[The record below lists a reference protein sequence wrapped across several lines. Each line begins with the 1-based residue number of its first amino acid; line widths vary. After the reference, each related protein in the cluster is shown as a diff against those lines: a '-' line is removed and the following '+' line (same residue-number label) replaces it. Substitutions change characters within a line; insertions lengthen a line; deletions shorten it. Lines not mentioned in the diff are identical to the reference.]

1 MKNLWKYLVLAML
14 FPAISF
20 AQEND
25 NLPDSLRFTITK
37 DYRPVARDARKILP
51 QPEVQ
56 HDAATLKKVN
66 YTVIPKTKELT
77 YEAEPSQA
85 AQLSNEPLAKLY
97 NGFVKAGF
105 GNYTMPFF
113 EASFGSLRSKK
124 YQAGFFAR
132 YHASFA
138 KLNKVREFGFTDA
151 GIRGFGK
158 YFMKDHVLKGALE
171 YDVDENYYYGW
182 DLNDVTVG
190 NASAVSKDS
199 LHQVFHHV
207 GLDLDLTALDKGK
220 KPHILNEA
228 GLRYSY
234 TRGNFKG
241 QEHYAAL
248 STGVAFRI
256 KKETMFIRTTFDYW
270 NLEQASRQTN
280 NLVWGIQPKFRAVRD
295 RWAIDLGVDFTLDVN
310 DTTTKVLLFP
320 ILDFH
325 YFLVKDMLRFYIGAK
340 GGVTRNGLR
349 SISQINPYFNTNQE
363 LSNTW
368 ERLNVYAG
376 FKGSIIKGLG
386 FDVSVAEVINGQQMF
401 FVNDTSRGLG
411 HKFTTEYHDTRIT
424 WLKGAM
430 SYQWKNKL
438 EVAAQAEYRW
448 FVMPT
453 DSIKPWHEAP
463 FRFTFSGN
471 YNLKDK
477 FIFKAAISAYG
488 PRVAR
493 DFTTD
498 SLGVTTMT
506 LLTLKGYADA
516 SLGVEYRYRKWLGAF
531 VDFRNIAALRYD
543 IWKQYPSQRFSFIAG
558 LHFSF

>member
-1 MKNLWKYLVLAML
+1 MKRLTRYLVLFTFMPL
-14 FPAISF
+14 VTM
-20 AQEND
+20 AQEEK
-25 NLPDSLRFTITK
+25 LPDSLRFTIKK
-37 DYRPVARDARKILP
+37 DYRPVARDARKILS
-51 QPEVQ
+51 QPEVK
-56 HDAATLKKVN
+56 HDTANLKEVD
-66 YTVIPKTKELT
+66 YTVIPKSKEVS
-77 YEAEPSQA
+77 YEAEPLQA
-85 AQLSNEPLAKLY
+85 AQLSNEPLPKLY
-97 NGFVKAGF
+97 NGFIKAGF

-124 YQAGFFAR
+124 FQAGFFAR

-138 KLNKVREFGFTDA
+138 KLNKVRNFGFTDA

-182 DLNDVTVG
+182 NLNDVNFD
-190 NASAVSKDS
+190 NATAVSKDS

-207 GLDLDLTALDKGK
+207 GLNLDLTALQEK
-220 KPHILNEA
+220 KPHLLDQA
-228 GLRYSY
+228 GLAYSY
-234 TRGNFKG
+234 TRGNFQE

-248 STGVAFRI
+248 SAGVGFRI
-256 KKETMFIRTTFDYW
+256 KKERMFIRTAFDYW
-270 NLEQASRQTN
+270 NLNLPSFKTN
-280 NLVWGIQPKFRAVRD
+280 NLIWGIQPKFRAERE
-295 RWAIDLGVDFTLDVN
+295 RWGIDLGVDFTLDVN
-310 DTTTKVLLFP
+310 DTATKVLLFP

-325 YFLVKDMLRFYIGAK
+325 YFLVKDMLRFYVGAK
-340 GGVTRNGLR
+340 GGVNRNGLR
-349 SISQINPYFNTNQE
+349 TISQINPYFKTDQA

-368 ERLNVYAG
+368 ERLNIFGG
-376 FKGSIIKGLG
+376 FKGTIIKGLG

-401 FVNDTSRGLG
+401 FVNDTARGLG
-411 HKFTTEYHDTRIT
+411 HRFLTEYHDTRIT

-438 EVAAQAEYRW
+438 EVVAQAEYRW

-498 SLGVTTMT
+498 TLGVTMMT
-506 LLTLKGYADA
+506 PVTLKGYADA
-516 SLGVEYRYRKWLGAF
+516 SIGVEYRYKKWLGAF

>member
-1 MKNLWKYLVLAML
+1 MKNLWLYLVLL
-14 FPAISF
+14 TLLPAVTF
-20 AQEND
+20 AQEEE

-51 QPEVQ
+51 QPEVK
-56 HDAATLKKVN
+56 HDTASLKEVD
-66 YTVIPKTKELT
+66 YTVIPKTKEVT
-77 YEAEPSQA
+77 YEAEPLQA
-85 AQLSNEPLAKLY
+85 AKLSNEPLPKLY
-97 NGFVKAGF
+97 NGFIKAGF

-113 EASFGSLRSKK
+113 EASYGSLRSKK
-124 YQAGFFAR
+124 FQAGFFAR

-138 KLNKVREFGFTDA
+138 KLNKVRNFGFTDA

-182 DLNDVTVG
+182 DLNDVNFN

-207 GLDLDLTALDKGK
+207 GIDVDLTALEKGK
-220 KPHILNEA
+220 KPHLLNEA
-228 GLRYSY
+228 GLAYSY
-234 TRGNFKG
+234 TRDEFQG

-248 STGVAFRI
+248 SAGVAFRI
-256 KKETMFIRTTFDYW
+256 KKEKMFIRTAFDYW

-280 NLVWGIQPKFRAVRD
+280 NLVWGIQPKFRAERE
-295 RWAIDLGVDFTLDVN
+295 RWAIDLGVDFSLDVN
-310 DTTTKVLLFP
+310 DTATKVLLFP

-349 SISQINPYFNTNQE
+349 SISQVNPYFHTDQE

-386 FDVSVAEVINGQQMF
+386 FDVSVAEIINGQQMF

-411 HKFTTEYHDTRIT
+411 HRFITEYHDTRVT
-424 WLKGAM
+424 QFKGAL

-438 EVAAQAEYRW
+438 EVVAQADYRL
-448 FVMPT
+448 FIMPT

-506 LLTLKGYADA
+506 PVTLKGYADA

>member
-1 MKNLWKYLVLAML
+1 MKNLWQYLVLVML
-14 FPAISF
+14 FPAISL
-20 AQEND
+20 AQETD

-51 QPEVQ
+51 QPEVK
-56 HDAATLKKVN
+56 HDTAALKEVD

-77 YEAEPSQA
+77 YEAEPLQA

-182 DLNDVTVG
+182 DLNDVTFD
-190 NASAVSKDS
+190 NASAVAKDS

-207 GLDLDLTALDKGK
+207 GLDLDLTAMDKGK

-234 TRGNFKG
+234 TRGNFQG

-256 KKETMFIRTTFDYW
+256 KKETMFIRTAFDYW

-280 NLVWGIQPKFRAVRD
+280 NLVWGLQPTFRAERE
-295 RWAIDLGVDFTLDVN
+295 RWAIDLGVDFSLDVN

-349 SISQINPYFNTNQE
+349 SISQVNPYFHTDQE

-386 FDVSVAEVINGQQMF
+386 FDVSIAEVINGQQMF

-411 HKFTTEYHDTRIT
+411 HRFITEYHDTRIT

-438 EVAAQAEYRW
+438 EVVAEAEYRW

-453 DSIKPWHEAP
+453 DSIKPWHESP

-498 SLGVTTMT
+498 SLGVTSMT
-506 LLTLKGYADA
+506 PVTLKGYADA
-516 SLGVEYRYRKWLGAF
+516 SIGVEYRYKKWLGAF

-543 IWKQYPSQRFSFIAG
+543 IWKQYQSQRFSFIAG

>member
-1 MKNLWKYLVLAML
+1 MRQTFLYILSLVFCVQAV
-14 FPAISF
+14 S
-20 AQEND
+20 AQDSNE
-25 NLPDSLRFTITK
+25 NLPDSLRFTIKK

-51 QPEVQ
+51 QPKVQ
-56 HDAATLKKVN
+56 HDSSQLKKVD
-66 YTVIPKTKELT
+66 YTVIPKTKEVS
-77 YEAEPSQA
+77 YEAEPLQA
-85 AQLSNEPLAKLY
+85 AKLSNEPLPKLY

-113 EASFGSLRSKK
+113 EASFASLRSKK

-138 KLNKVREFGFTDA
+138 KLNKVRDFGFTDA
-151 GIRGFGK
+151 GIQGFGK
-158 YFMKDHVLKGALE
+158 YFMKNHLLKGILE

-182 DLNDVTVG
+182 DVSDVRENTLG
-190 NASAVSKDS
+190 AVSDDS

-207 GLDLDLTALDKGK
+207 GLNLDLTAYHGK
-220 KPHILNEA
+220 KLHIIDQANLA
-228 GLRYSY
+228 YSY
-234 TRGNFKG
+234 TRGNFQE

-248 STGVAFRI
+248 SGGVAFKI
-256 KKETMFIRTTFDYW
+256 KKEKMFIRTSFDYW
-270 NLEQASRQTN
+270 NLSQPSFSTN
-280 NLVWGIQPKFRAVRD
+280 NLVWGIQPKFRAERK

-310 DTTTKVLLFP
+310 DSTTKVLVFP

-349 SISQINPYFNTNQE
+349 TISEVNPYFHTNQE

-386 FDVSVAEVINGQQMF
+386 FDLSVAEIINGQQMF
-401 FVNDTSRGLG
+401 FVNDTARGLG
-411 HKFTTEYHDTRIT
+411 HRFLTEYHDTRIT
-424 WLKGAM
+424 RFAGAL
-430 SYQWKNKL
+430 SYQLKSKL
-438 EVAAQAEYRW
+438 ALFVEAEYRL
-448 FVMPT
+448 FAMPN

-463 FRFTFSGN
+463 FRLTFAGN

-477 FIFKAAISAYG
+477 FIFKAAITAFG
-488 PRVAR
+488 PRVAPEFGR
-493 DFTTD
+493 NEFGNTTL
-498 SLGVTTMT
+498 STT
-506 LLTLKGYADA
+506 TLKGYADA

-531 VDFRNIAALRYD
+531 VDFRNIAALRYEV
-543 IWKQYPSQRFSFIAG
+543 WNQYQAQRFSFIAG